1 MVIQS
6 NLTRTYLKRNMLVID
21 RFERPLF
28 LFANEFTFNRF
39 KERHEE
45 LELVE
50 ALDVNN
56 EIQVD

>member
-1 MVIQS
+1 
-6 NLTRTYLKRNMLVID
+6 MLVYD

-39 KERHEE
+39 QERHEE

-56 EIQVD
+56 EIAPE

>member
-1 MVIQS
+1 
-6 NLTRTYLKRNMLVID
+6 MLVYD